1 VSDLLKATA
10 DSPLLL
16 AFLVILGGLV
26 WAIEKLA
33 DADGPITRLF
43 RAWQEREVR
52 RLRRQQLVDRERR
65 AARDARVE
73 ELESEVAWLR
83 GQLDDAR
90 QSLPPRA
97 PVRPLPRPRA
107 HEPATTPI
115 PRSRNSARG
124 AVADR

>member
-97 PVRPLPRPRA
+97 PVRHPLPVPRR
-107 HEPATTPI
+107 EPETAPI
-115 PRSRNSARG
+115 RGARNSARG
-124 AVADR
+124 RVSNR